1 MKNFC
6 CCLSI
11 IMLVSCQSKNAEK
24 TENEVIAAKPITE
37 IEIKKN
43 ADSLIYRIDEN
54 SIVADGDT
62 LKIEAPF
69 IYSFEGKLDGEK
81 KIQIH
86 ISNTLSTEY
95 GGYFKKG
102 TLYIDNQ
109 DEVFDFAFEEKKEKN
124 FYTSKVEKNYSEE
137 NSDRTICNL
146 KLYNPSTEDMY
157 IECFYNKK
165 TYKIYPSKNFPSYK
179 CFDQIDYT
187 LFDSRAAFKKEEAMR
202 EFTPSRDYD
211 FFAEILNNGI
221 VYKALSSNL
230 KYLSTDSLSIQNYKK
245 WKHNFIVKKSTD
257 ENENYSSEN
266 LNVISP
272 IFIDSNIYV
281 ASRFSYNYMGG
292 AHGML
297 RTEYDNYDVSTGKK
311 IPVNQIINIDSDDFI
326 EFYKN
331 KVKSDYGDGVISEEI
346 PITHNFYIL
355 PTGITFSYAPYELLG
370 FAAGEPTLFFSY
382 EELKPY
388 RIKNTIIDKYI
399 LN

>member
-1 MKNFC
+1 MKKYFF
-6 CCLSI
+6 CLSI
-11 IMLVSCQSKNAEK
+11 IILVSCQSKNAEK
-24 TENEVIAAKPITE
+24 NEVIITKPVNK

-43 ADSLIYRIDEN
+43 ADSLIYKINEN
-54 SIVADGDT
+54 SIVAGEDT

-95 GGYFKKG
+95 GGYMKMG
-102 TLYIDNQ
+102 DLYIDGQ

-124 FYTSKVEKNYSEE
+124 FYTSKVEKNYSSE
-137 NSDRTICNL
+137 NSERTICNL
-146 KLYNPSTEDMY
+146 KLYNLSTEEMF
-157 IECFYNKK
+157 IECIYNKK
-165 TYKIYPSKNFPSYK
+165 TYKIYPSKNFPAYN

-202 EFTPSRDYD
+202 EFTPSRNYD
-211 FFAEILNNGI
+211 FFAEIISNDATFDALN
-221 VYKALSSNL
+221 SNL
-230 KYLSTDSLSIQNYKK
+230 KYLATDSLSVQNYKK
-245 WKHNFIVKKSTD
+245 WKHNFIVKKATD
-257 ENENYSSEN
+257 ENENYRSEN
-266 LNVISP
+266 LNVTAP
-272 IFIDSNIYV
+272 FFIDSNVFV
-281 ASRFSYNYMGG
+281 ASRFSYSYMGG

-297 RTEYDNYDVSTGKK
+297 STEYDNYDVSTGKK
-311 IPVNQIINIDSDDFI
+311 VTINEIVNIDSEDFI

-331 KVKSDYGDGVISEEI
+331 RVKSEYGDGVLSMEI

-370 FAAGEPTLFFSY
+370 FAAGQPHLFFNF

-388 RIKNTIIDKYI
+388 RKKNTIIDKYI
-399 LN
+399 VK